1 MKIIQATWL
10 RFHHVDMARELHEL
24 GHLEKIFTCL
34 PWFKVEKESREQ
46 NIPKELFKSNM
57 NMQLVRRL
65 YKKLPYYNRK
75 TDSYLG
81 VLETKYYSN
90 WVARNLT
97 ECDAFIGISGTG
109 LKAGRLAKS
118 RGAGYIMDRGSS
130 QIRFQNEL
138 LKEEYSKWKLPF
150 VSDNPWLIE
159 NEEAEAEEANLI
171 TVPSNFVRDSFI
183 KTGTNPGK
191 LRVVPYGVN
200 LSEFYSNDTPK
211 EDCFRILFVGNF
223 CIRKGAPY
231 LLEAFKIFNHPKK
244 ELIVVGSVSPE
255 LKFIIAKYSDQNIKF
270 VGTVARSEVKN
281 FMSTSHAMVIPSI
294 EEGLA
299 LVQAQALA
307 CGCPVIATPNTGSEN
322 LFSDGVEGLI
332 VEARNVIQLVDAFT
346 KLVENPD
353 LRREMSTNAITRV
366 QKLDGW
372 KNYGQQI
379 FEVAKEANNIT
390 SGNLK

>member
-10 RFHHVDMARELHEL
+10 RFHHIDMARELHEL

-34 PWFKVEKESREQ
+34 PWFKVDKESRDH

-57 NMQLVRRL
+57 NMQLVRRV
-65 YKKLPYYNRK
+65 YKKLPYYNREI
-75 TDSYLG
+75 DSYLG

-90 WVARNLT
+90 WVANHLP
-97 ECDAFIGISGTG
+97 ECDVFIGISGTG
-109 LKAGRLAKS
+109 LHAGRLAKS
-118 RGAGYIMDRGSS
+118 RGAAYIMDRGSS
-130 QIRFQNEL
+130 QIRFQNKL
-138 LKEEYSKWKLPF
+138 LEEEYSKWKIPF
-150 VSDNPWLIE
+150 VADNPWLIE
-159 NEEAEAEEANLI
+159 NEEAEAQEANLI

-183 KTGTNPGK
+183 KTGTDPRK

-211 EDCFRILFVGNF
+211 VDCFRILFVGSF

-231 LLEAFKIFNHPKK
+231 LLEAFKIFKHRNK
-244 ELIVVGSVSPE
+244 ELLIVGSINPE
-255 LKFIIAKYSDQNIKF
+255 LKAIIANYADLNIKF
-270 VGTVARSEVKN
+270 IGIVARSEVKN
-281 FMSTSHAMVIPSI
+281 YMSSSHVMVIPSL

-332 VEARNVIQLVDAFT
+332 VEPRSVIQLVDAFT
-346 KLVENPD
+346 KLAD
-353 LRREMSTNAITRV
+353 DASLRELMSKNAISKV
-366 QKLDGW
+366 QTIGGW
-372 KNYGQQI
+372 KNYGKQI
-379 FEVAKEANNIT
+379 LEVAKEANNIA
-390 SGNLK
+390 SGIF

>member
-1 MKIIQATWL
+1 
-10 RFHHVDMARELHEL
+10 MARELHQL
-24 GHLEKIFTCL
+24 GHLEKVFSCL
-34 PWFKVEKESREQ
+34 PWFKVNKESKEH

-57 NMQLVRRL
+57 NMQLARRV
-65 YKKLPYYNRK
+65 YQKLPYYKREI
-75 TDSYLG
+75 DSYLG

-109 LKAGRLAKS
+109 LHAGRLAKS
-118 RGAGYIMDRGSS
+118 RGSGYIMDRGSS

-138 LKEEYSKWKLPF
+138 LKDEYSKWKIPF
-150 VSDNPWLIE
+150 VADNPWLIE

-183 KTGTNPGK
+183 KTGTDPGK

-200 LSEFYSNDTPK
+200 LGEFYSNDKPK
-211 EDCFRILFVGNF
+211 EDVFRILFVGSF

-231 LLEAFKIFNHPKK
+231 LLDAFNMFKHPNK
-244 ELIVVGSVSPE
+244 ELIIVGSVHPE
-255 LKFIIAKYSDQNIKF
+255 LNIIISKYAGLNIKF
-270 VGTVARSEVKN
+270 SGIVARSKVKN
-281 FMSTSHAMVIPSI
+281 FMSSSHVMVLPSL

-322 LFSDGVEGLI
+322 LFSNGVEGLI
-332 VEARNVIQLVDAFT
+332 VEARNVIQLVDSFT
-346 KLVENPD
+346 KLADRPD
-353 LRREMSTNAITRV
+353 LREEMSANAITRV
-366 QKLDGW
+366 QQLGGW
-372 KNYGQQI
+372 KTYGQQI
-379 FEVAKEANNIT
+379 LEVAIEANNIA
-390 SGNLK
+390 SGKL

>member
-34 PWFKVEKESREQ
+34 PWFKVDKESREK

-57 NMQLVRRL
+57 NMQLVRRV

-90 WVARNLT
+90 WIAGNLT
-97 ECDAFIGISGTG
+97 ECDTFIGISGTG
-109 LKAGRLAKS
+109 LQAGRLAKS

-130 QIRFQNEL
+130 QIRFQNEI
-138 LKEEYSKWKLPF
+138 LKQEYLKWKLPF
-150 VSDNPWLIE
+150 VADNPWLIE
-159 NEEAEAEEANLI
+159 NEEAEAQEANLI

-183 KTGTNPGK
+183 STGTNPEK

-200 LSEFYSNDTPK
+200 LSEFYSNDTPQ
-211 EDCFRILFVGNF
+211 EDCFRILFVGSF

-231 LLEAFKIFNHPKK
+231 LLEAFRMFKHPSK
-244 ELIVVGSVSPE
+244 ELLIVGSVHPE
-255 LKFIIAKYSDQNIKF
+255 LKSIISKYADLNIKF
-270 VGTVARSEVKN
+270 IGTVARSEVKN
-281 FMSTSHAMVIPSI
+281 FMSSAHVMVLPSL

-307 CGCPVIATPNTGSEN
+307 CGCPVIATPNTGSQN
-322 LFSDGVEGLI
+322 LFSNGVEGLI

-346 KLVENPD
+346 ILADTPD
-353 LRREMSTNAITRV
+353 LRREMSTNAILKV
-366 QKLDGW
+366 QTMGGW
-372 KNYGQQI
+372 KTYGKKI
-379 FEVAKEANNIT
+379 LDVAKEANNIA
-390 SGNLK
+390 SGML